1 MLAARLIL
9 GFYGLSFLFF
19 GVWALIQPVS
29 MAKFIRFDLLEPL
42 ARAEFRAFYGGTEI
56 ALAALLLAAFVKP
69 DWTGPALIILAAGG
83 AGIGLARLAGML
95 TDQVGGSF
103 LVIALIWEL
112 SAAVLAAWAWFRL
125 YG

>member
-1 MLAARLIL
+1 MLFARIVL

-19 GVWALIQPVS
+19 GAWALVSPVS
-29 MAKFIRFDLLEPL
+29 MANFIRFDLLEPL

-56 ALAALLLAAFVKP
+56 ALGLLILWAFIRP
-69 DWTGPALIILAAGG
+69 DWTGPALIVLAASG

-103 LVIALIWEL
+103 LVIALVWEL
-112 SAAVLAAWAWFRL
+112 SAAVLAGWAWFKL

>member
-1 MLAARLIL
+1 MLFARIVL
-9 GFYGLSFLFF
+9 GFYGLSFLGF
-19 GVWALIQPVS
+19 GVWALISPVS

-56 ALAALLLAAFVKP
+56 ALAGLLLWAFVRP

-83 AGIGLARLAGML
+83 AGIGLARLAGMI

-103 LVIALIWEL
+103 LVIALVWEL
-112 SAAVLAAWAWFRL
+112 SAAVLAGWAWMRL